1 MKVSFCP
8 NCRLSPS
15 ITINEI
21 KCPKCGKYSVG
32 NDLTETVTNWN
43 NGVYETE
50 TKVKMVVE
58 EVEKP
63 EKEEKVAEKAP
74 KTEKSAKKGSKKTKK
89 E

>member
-32 NDLTETVTNWN
+32 GDLTETVTNWN

-63 EKEEKVAEKAP
+63 EKVAEKAP
-74 KTEKSAKKGSKKTKK
+74 KTEKSAKRGPKKTKK